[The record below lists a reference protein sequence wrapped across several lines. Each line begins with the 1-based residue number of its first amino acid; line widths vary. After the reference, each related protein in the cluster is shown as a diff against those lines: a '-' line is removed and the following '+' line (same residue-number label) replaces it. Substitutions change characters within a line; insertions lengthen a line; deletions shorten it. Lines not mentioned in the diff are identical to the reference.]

1 MEQEQSHGREKIRVK
16 EKKRGKNARA
26 RGEKEREEQ
35 RNVER
40 RSCSALI
47 PDANRPFRSFI
58 RSETI
63 LELPKILESGI
74 TILENRDSRSDKVP
88 PFPFLCSAFRFI
100 FLARLYSW
108 LLFEVGEACSSIDR
122 GEIVV
127 SQVAFV
133 PAIQCFMRTEG
144 QKTKR
149 FSLSCPLTSR
159 SIQDV

>member
-1 MEQEQSHGREKIRVK
+1 M
-16 EKKRGKNARA
+16 KRS
-26 RGEKEREEQ
+26 
-35 RNVER
+35 
-40 RSCSALI
+40 SCFALI
-47 PDANRPFRSFI
+47 PDANRPFRSFT

-108 LLFEVGEACSSIDR
+108 LLFEVGEAYSSIGR